1 MEIAE
6 NVIARFL
13 KERFFDQAAQ
23 TAYYLLLSLF
33 PFLLFILSLLSLF
46 PVHEEMLLTFLRP
59 FAPEQSFTLIEM
71 NIHMLLAKGDG
82 KVLYA
87 SLGAAFWVSSIAV
100 QSLARSLDLANGHV
114 RRYAFWKVLI
124 RDLGITLLF
133 MLVIPLSLLLPIIE
147 NALRKAIMYYDTIEE
162 WQGWLYIWPN
172 VK

>member
-59 FAPEQSFTLIEM
+59 FAPEQSFTLIEK
-71 NIHMLLAKGDG
+71 N
-82 KVLYA
+82 
-87 SLGAAFWVSSIAV
+87 SI
-100 QSLARSLDLANGHV
+100 R
-114 RRYAFWKVLI
+114 F
-124 RDLGITLLF
+124 
-133 MLVIPLSLLLPIIE
+133 
-147 NALRKAIMYYDTIEE
+147 LRKVMEKCCMRAWGGVLGFLDGGSVTCAFT
-162 WQGWLYIWPN
+162 GLGKWLCPSICFLEGAHTRFGYHTSFYACHPALIASPDYRKCVAEGN
-172 VK
+172 YVL